1 MLLTIKFLKKIFF
14 LDFNGYFSTH
24 ILLDLMAGL
33 LITGVLLGEDRNYF
47 FLPLGSTDTLL
58 RILALIMLFSL

>member
-1 MLLTIKFLKKIFF
+1 MYS
-14 LDFNGYFSTH
+14 LDFSCYFSTH

-33 LITGVLLGEDRNYF
+33 LIAGVLVGEDRNYF

-58 RILALIMLFSL
+58 RILALVMLFSL